1 MPSVHCR
8 TCKKMMSVAMQSVG
22 LQAVEPENEKPVLHV
37 RYCAIAAGLLLTHLM
52 F

>member
-22 LQAVEPENEKPVLHV
+22 LQRVAPENEKPVLHV
-37 RYCAIAAGLLLTHLM
+37 RYVAIASVILLSHLI